1 MSTAPKK
8 HFLHRNP
15 FPTVT
20 PKKLPNQETTG
31 VLIDLYLKTKEL
43 CVVIDNYLVSNSEK
57 EEIDKEDELSFLT
70 FQKFQNLAKTKRY
83 QKTISLPT
91 WKKLPDHLK
100 HVFRTAACGRD
111 KNSIAL
117 SCNLSH
123 QVASRAMRSFRGPAD
138 YIGRKLRDL
147 LIELGLPPM
156 TALTLEDSLNR
167 NGNNPGLHFHAA
179 LRAPAEKISQLT
191 KRLKQVFA
199 ENYIEAWNNKAVCIK
214 PIRTTGGW
222 AAYCT
227 ETLNTPDQCL
237 EVATYATQ
245 QASKS
250 GEELYNELKKWL
262 QDIPTLKTLEK
273 EINSLKKLSVKA
285 PACPDLVLLI
295 EQHRARK
302 ALARR
307 ERCRRTW
314 DYKKQAA
321 NDPELFRRELAERL
335 GYEQYV
341 DLHGEIKQTSH
352 SPYKNAPET
361 LYKLDHTTI
370 SPSSTLSSATSPI
383 KLIKRYRG
391 HPEFA
396 KWASYE
402 QQEELPE
409 DCFEIE
415 MELI

>member
-8 HFLHRNP
+8 HFLHRKP
-15 FPTVT
+15 FPAAT
-20 PKKLPNQETTG
+20 PKKLPSPETTG
-31 VLIDLYLKTKEL
+31 ALIDLYLKTKEL
-43 CVVIDNYLVSNSEK
+43 CVVIDNYLVSNSKKEK
-57 EEIDKEDELSFLT
+57 IDQEDELSFLT
-70 FQKFQNLAKTKRY
+70 FQKFQNLAKAKHYRK
-83 QKTISLPT
+83 QISLPA

-111 KNSIAL
+111 KSSIAL

-123 QVASRAMRSFRGPAD
+123 LIASRANSSYRGAAD

-147 LIELGLPPM
+147 AIELGLSPM
-156 TALTLEDSLNR
+156 IALTLEDSTNR
-167 NGNNPGLHFHAA
+167 KGNNPGLHFHAA
-179 LRAPAEKISQLT
+179 LRVPAEKISQLT

-199 ENYIEAWNNKAVCIK
+199 EDYIEAWNNKAVCIK

-227 ETLNTPDQCL
+227 ATLNTPDQCL
-237 EVATYATQ
+237 EAATFASK
-245 QASKS
+245 QASQA

-262 QDIPTLKTLEK
+262 QGIPTLKTLK
-273 EINSLKKLSVKA
+273 NEINSLKKLSISA
-285 PACPDLVLLI
+285 PACPNLVLLI

-321 NDPELFRRELAERL
+321 NDPEVFRRELAERL
-335 GYEQYV
+335 GYEQYA
-341 DLHGEIKQTSH
+341 DQNGEIRQTIH
-352 SPYKNAPET
+352 SPYKYAQET
-361 LYKLDHTTI
+361 LYKLEHATI
-370 SPSSTLSSATSPI
+370 SPNSIQSTAASTIELTE
-383 KLIKRYRG
+383 RYRG

-396 KWASYE
+396 KWAPYIE
-402 QQEELPE
+402 QEELSE
-409 DCFEIE
+409 DIFDLET
-415 MELI
+415 ELS

>member
-1 MSTAPKK
+1 MSKAPKK
-8 HFLHRNP
+8 HFLHRKP

-20 PKKLPNQETTG
+20 PKKLPNQANAG
-31 VLIDLYLKTKEL
+31 ALIDLYLKTKEL
-43 CVVIDNYLVSNSEK
+43 YVVIDNYLISNSEK
-57 EEIDKEDELSFLT
+57 EETDQEDELSFLI
-70 FQKFQNLAKTKRY
+70 FQKFQNLAQAKHYR
-83 QKTISLPT
+83 KTISLPA

-111 KNSIAL
+111 KSSIAL

-123 QVASRAMRSFRGPAD
+123 RIASRANSSYRGAAD

-147 LIELGLPPM
+147 AIELGLPPM
-156 TALTLEDSLNR
+156 IALTLEDSSNR
-167 NGNNPGLHFHAA
+167 KGNNPGLHFHAA
-179 LRAPAEKISQLT
+179 IRAPAEKISQLT

-199 ENYIEAWNNKAVCIK
+199 EDYIEAWNNKAVCIK

-237 EVATYATQ
+237 EAATFASK
-245 QASKS
+245 QASQA

-262 QDIPTLKTLEK
+262 QGIPTLKTLK
-273 EINSLKKLSVKA
+273 NEINSLKKLSISA
-285 PACPDLVLLI
+285 PACPNLVLLI

-302 ALARR
+302 VLTRR
-307 ERCRRTW
+307 ERYRRTW

-321 NDPELFRRELAERL
+321 NDPEVFRRKLAERL
-335 GYEQYV
+335 GYEQYA
-341 DLHGEIKQTSH
+341 DHNGETKQTSH
-352 SPYKNAPET
+352 SPYKSAPKTPYE
-361 LYKLDHTTI
+361 LDHATI
-370 SPSSTLSSATSPI
+370 SPGSTRSSATSPI
-383 KLIKRYRG
+383 ELIERYRG

-409 DCFEIE
+409 DYFEIE
-415 MELI
+415 MELN

>member
-8 HFLHRNP
+8 HFLHRKTL
-15 FPTVT
+15 PTAT

-31 VLIDLYLKTKEL
+31 ALIDLYLKTKEL

-57 EEIDKEDELSFLT
+57 EETDQEDELSFLT
-70 FQKFQNLAKTKRY
+70 FQKFQNLAKAKLHR
-83 QKTISLPT
+83 KKISLPT

-100 HVFRTAACGRD
+100 HIFRTAACGRD
-111 KNSIAL
+111 KNSITL

-123 QVASRAMRSFRGPAD
+123 QVASRATSSSRGPAD

-147 LIELGLPPM
+147 TIELGLPPM

-167 NGNNPGLHFHAA
+167 KGNNPGLHFHAA
-179 LRAPAEKISQLT
+179 LRVPAEKTSQLT

-199 ENYIEAWNNKAVCIK
+199 EDYIEAWNNKAVCIK
-214 PIRTTGGW
+214 PVRTTGGW

-227 ETLNTPDQCL
+227 KTLNTPDQCL
-237 EVATYATQ
+237 EVATFATQ
-245 QASKS
+245 QASQS
-250 GEELYNELKKWL
+250 GEDLYNELKKWL
-262 QDIPTLKTLEK
+262 QGIPTLKTLEN
-273 EINSLKKLSVKA
+273 EINSLKRLSIKA

-295 EQHRARK
+295 DQHRAQRV
-302 ALARR
+302 LARR
-307 ERCRRTW
+307 DRCRRTW

-321 NDPELFRRELAERL
+321 NDPEVFRRKLSERL
-335 GYEQYV
+335 GYEQYT
-341 DLHGEIKQTSH
+341 DQNGQIKQTIH
-352 SPYKNAPET
+352 SPDKIVPEAP
-361 LYKLDHTTI
+361 YKLEYATT
-370 SPSSTLSSATSPI
+370 SSSSTPGTSATSVD
-383 KLIKRYRG
+383 LIERYRG

-396 KWASYE
+396 KWASHA

-415 MELI
+415 MELN